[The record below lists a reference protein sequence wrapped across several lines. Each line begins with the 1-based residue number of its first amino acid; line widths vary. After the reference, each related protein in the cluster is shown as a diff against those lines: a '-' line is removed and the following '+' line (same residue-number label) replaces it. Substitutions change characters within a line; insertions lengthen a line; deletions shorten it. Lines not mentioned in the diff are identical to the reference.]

1 MAYRSKFTGAQV
13 DSLLDRINSYPEE
26 SSEILNGITKEQI
39 TSKLTGDDIMKMLTG
54 QQIIDK
60 INSVTGSIVFTKY
73 VDCQA
78 GAGKSTN

>member
-1 MAYRSKFTGAQV
+1 MAYKSKYTGAQV
-13 DSLLDRINSYPEE
+13 DSLLDRINDYPTTP
-26 SSEILNGITKEQI
+26 SDILN
-39 TSKLTGDDIMKMLTG
+39 SLTAQMVLDLLTG

-60 INSVTGSIVFTKY
+60 INSVTGNIVFTKY

>member
-1 MAYRSKFTGAQV
+1 MAYKSKYTGSQV
-13 DSLLDRINSYPEE
+13 DSLLDRINDYPATP
-26 SSEILNGITKEQI
+26 SEILDD
-39 TSKLTGDDIMKMLTG
+39 LTAEKVLGLLTG

-60 INSVTGSIVFTKY
+60 INSVTGNIVFTKY

>member
-1 MAYRSKFTGAQV
+1 MAYKSKYTGAQV
-13 DSLLDRINSYPEE
+13 DSLLDRINDYPETP
-26 SSEILNGITKEQI
+26 SDILNGITKEQI
-39 TSKLTGDDIMKMLTG
+39 TSKLTGNDIMEMLTG

-60 INSVTGSIVFTKY
+60 INTVASNIVFTKY

>member
-1 MAYRSKFTGAQV
+1 MAYKSKYTGAQV
-13 DSLLDRINSYPEE
+13 DSLLDRINDYPENP
-26 SSEILNGITKEQI
+26 SDILNDITKEQV
-39 TSKLTGDDIMKMLTG
+39 KNVLTGDDIMGMLTG

-60 INSVTGSIVFTKY
+60 INSVTGNIAFTKY

>member
-1 MAYRSKFTGAQV
+1 MAYKSKYTGAQV
-13 DSLLDRINSYPEE
+13 DSLLDRINDYPEDP
-26 SSEILNGITKEQI
+26 SDILDSITKEQVK
-39 TSKLTGDDIMKMLTG
+39 SVLTGEDIMGMLTG

-60 INSVTGSIVFTKY
+60 INSVTGNITFTKY

>member
-13 DSLLDRINSYPEE
+13 DSLLDRINSYPED
-26 SSEILNGITKEQI
+26 SSEILNNITKEQI
-39 TSKLTGDDIMKMLTG
+39 TSKLTGADIMKLLTG

-60 INSVTGSIVFTKY
+60 INSVTGSIAFTKY

>member
-1 MAYRSKFTGAQV
+1 MAYKSKYTGAQV
-13 DSLLDRINSYPEE
+13 DSLLDRINDYPAIP
-26 SSEILNGITKEQI
+26 SDILN
-39 TSKLTGDDIMKMLTG
+39 SLTAEKVLGLLTG

-60 INSVTGSIVFTKY
+60 INGVTGNIVFTKY

>member
-1 MAYRSKFTGAQV
+1 MAYKSKFTGAQV
-13 DSLLDRINSYPEE
+13 DALLDRINEYPE
-26 SSEILNGITKEQI
+26 SPSQI
-39 TSKLTGDDIMKMLTG
+39 IDNLTG

-60 INSVTGSIVFTKY
+60 INSVSGNIVFTKY

>member
-1 MAYRSKFTGAQV
+1 MAYKSKYTGSQV
-13 DSLLDRINSYPEE
+13 DSLLDRINDYPATP
-26 SSEILNGITKEQI
+26 SDILND
-39 TSKLTGDDIMKMLTG
+39 LTAEKVLGLLTG

-60 INSVTGSIVFTKY
+60 INSVTGNIVFTKY

>member
-1 MAYRSKFTGAQV
+1 MAYKSKYTGSQV
-13 DSLLDRINSYPEE
+13 DSLLDRINDYPATP
-26 SSEILNGITKEQI
+26 SEILD
-39 TSKLTGDDIMKMLTG
+39 SLTAEKVLGLLTG

-60 INSVTGSIVFTKY
+60 INSVTGNIVFTKY